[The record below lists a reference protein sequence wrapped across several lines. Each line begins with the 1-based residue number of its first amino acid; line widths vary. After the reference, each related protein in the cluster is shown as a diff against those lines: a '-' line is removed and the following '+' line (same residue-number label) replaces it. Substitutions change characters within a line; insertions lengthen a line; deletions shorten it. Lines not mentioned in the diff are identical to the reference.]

1 MDSIKNNP
9 GTKNNE
15 RPIRFVTVSG
25 PPSSGKTSIVL
36 RATDHLKAKGWR
48 SGVVKFD
55 CMRTYD
61 DTIYEKNGI
70 PVKVGLSRNLCPD
83 HFYIC
88 NVEEC
93 VEWGITRNLD
103 LLIVESAGLCN
114 RCSPHIRGSL
124 AVCVIDNLSG
134 VNTPKKIGPMLRLA
148 DIVVITKGDIVS
160 QAEREVFAFK
170 VKQANPKA
178 VIMNI
183 NGVTGQGVHDLG
195 VMLEEAGPLTSLE
208 GGLLRFSMPT
218 ATCSYCLGETKI
230 GHEHQRGYVRKIQW

>member
-70 PVKVGLSRNLCPD
+70 PVKVGL
-83 HFYIC
+83 
-88 NVEEC
+88 
-93 VEWGITRNLD
+93 
-103 LLIVESAGLCN
+103 
-114 RCSPHIRGSL
+114 
-124 AVCVIDNLSG
+124 
-134 VNTPKKIGPMLRLA
+134 
-148 DIVVITKGDIVS
+148 
-160 QAEREVFAFK
+160 
-170 VKQANPKA
+170 
-178 VIMNI
+178 
-183 NGVTGQGVHDLG
+183 
-195 VMLEEAGPLTSLE
+195 
-208 GGLLRFSMPT
+208 
-218 ATCSYCLGETKI
+218 
-230 GHEHQRGYVRKIQW
+230 